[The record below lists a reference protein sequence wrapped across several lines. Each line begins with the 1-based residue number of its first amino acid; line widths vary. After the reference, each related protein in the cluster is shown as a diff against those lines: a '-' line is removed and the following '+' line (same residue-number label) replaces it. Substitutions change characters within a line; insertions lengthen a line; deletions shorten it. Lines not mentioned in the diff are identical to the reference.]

1 MQEKLKINN
10 FSTEMQDVAA
20 ALLLGVGGKYLDLGA
35 ASAQSNNNTYLL
47 QKRLNWDGM
56 CVDLRK
62 EECDFWGD
70 GRGETYEERGSIL
83 HTLDCTTSNFLDALK
98 ENSMPKIIDYVSLDV
113 DAASIPSLLNLIE
126 KGGYIFKFLTYEHD
140 FHYARNHELWSKNIS
155 HGKLNEAAVYE
166 NEADDSW
173 PHSFSKESIDSR
185 KFRAKDF
192 LQKKGYFLLFEN
204 VSFELG
210 GVLHPMEDWWINPQ
224 YFPEFVMQLQSNGLH
239 FADCINKLAT
249 TIGSLHNLET
259 QSLIKESCF
268 ESANINKE

>member
-1 MQEKLKINN
+1 MQIKLNVNN

-35 ASAQSNNNTYLL
+35 ASAQTNNNTYLL

-62 EECDFWGD
+62 EQCDFWGD
-70 GRGETYEERGSIL
+70 GREDEYEERGSTL

-113 DAASIPSLLNLIE
+113 DYASMPSLLNLIE
-126 KGGYIFKFLTYEHD
+126 EGGYIFKFLTYEHD
-140 FHYARNHELWSKNIS
+140 LHYSRNHELWSKNIS
-155 HGKLNEAAVYE
+155 HGKLNEARVYE
-166 NEADDSW
+166 NQADNSW
-173 PHSFSKESIDSR
+173 PHPFSKESIESR
-185 KFRAKDF
+185 KFRSKDF

-224 YFPEFVMQLQSNGLH
+224 YFPEFVTQLQSNGLH
-239 FADCINKLAT
+239 FSDCIKKLAT
-249 TIGSLHNLET
+249 IIGYLHNPET

-268 ESANINKE
+268 RSTSINEE